1 MASSIRFVHCADLH
15 LDTPFRGLSHVN
27 DDVARTLNEAT
38 FRAWDNIVE
47 LAIREQVDFVVVAGD
62 VYDSRDKSLRAQ
74 LRFRDGLARLA
85 DNRIPSF
92 VAFGNHDP
100 VDGWSNTL
108 EWPQETHFFGTR
120 EVDSCEVRRNGTVA
134 ATVHGISFAKEDIKD
149 DLAARFAAPEKVI
162 PSIAVLHCNVG
173 SNTGHE
179 PYAPTTIE
187 ELSSKGFTYWAL
199 GHVHTHHTLRTDGPA
214 IVYPGC
220 SQSRHPNETGAK
232 GCCIVTL
239 HNSQPPDIR
248 FVATDTVRYFR
259 GEVDVTQCSSI
270 DAIRQEI
277 TTACTSAAEQ
287 AEGRYLVARLSLTGH
302 TPLQRELTRGNT
314 ITELAESIRTDLFA
328 REQWVWL
335 ERLSLMTRAPYD
347 IEQLR
352 TQQDFAGD
360 IVRAYTSLLEADPQE
375 MKRLK
380 EELERDVT
388 QSMLSRLV
396 ERVTEEE
403 FRQLIEKA
411 MHQTLDLV
419 LEED

>member
-1 MASSIRFVHCADLH
+1 
-15 LDTPFRGLSHVN
+15 
-27 DDVARTLNEAT
+27 
-38 FRAWDNIVE
+38 
-47 LAIREQVDFVVVAGD
+47 
-62 VYDSRDKSLRAQ
+62 
-74 LRFRDGLARLA
+74 
-85 DNRIPSF
+85 
-92 VAFGNHDP
+92 
-100 VDGWSNTL
+100 
-108 EWPQETHFFGTR
+108 
-120 EVDSCEVRRNGTVA
+120 
-134 ATVHGISFAKEDIKD
+134 
-149 DLAARFAAPEKVI
+149 
-162 PSIAVLHCNVG
+162 
-173 SNTGHE
+173 
-179 PYAPTTIE
+179 
-187 ELSSKGFTYWAL
+187 
-199 GHVHTHHTLRTDGPA
+199 
-214 IVYPGC
+214 VYPGC

-239 HNSQPPDIR
+239 HNSQPPEIR